1 MVCGLKNHNPT
12 SYTCILKIQF
22 FLFYIHKSKNINE
35 DIQDKYQ
42 KLFIESEKANV
53 RKCVQN
59 REFAKKILNQA
70 RFEKIKDDMVDQ

>member
-1 MVCGLKNHNPT
+1 DGRKWRKDYKQYELWYASIRNKN
-12 SYTCILKIQF
+12 SDK
-22 FLFYIHKSKNINE
+22 
-35 DIQDKYQ
+35 DIKDNYREIV
-42 KLFIESEKANV
+42 IESEKANV